1 MLRLDVVRKVSKNF
15 WQQRSQRDNNT
26 CRHLITRVLPYF
38 CNLLLLRN
46 LNALL
51 NPSKQ
56 KNKAAGPG
64 VIIRKKNKKKEEE
77 EEGKKIK

>member
-15 WQQRSQRDNNT
+15 WQRSQWDNNT
-26 CRHLITRVLPYF
+26 GKQLITRVLPYF
-38 CNLLLLRN
+38 CDLLLLRN

-64 VIIRKKNKKKEEE
+64 VIVRKKKKWRE
-77 EEGKKIK
+77 KK